1 MDQLD
6 TFIRDIIEAK
16 QLDGISDEAK
26 QGLVEEMRERL
37 LDIINRALVE
47 ALPEDKVQEFSNLLD
62 NESVTDE
69 QVQAFIA
76 QSGVDVEHVT
86 AKAML
91 TFRDLYLQSTKERPQ
106 E

>member
-6 TFIRDIIEAK
+6 IFIRDIIEAK

-26 QGLVEEMRERL
+26 QGLIEEMRERL
-37 LDIINRALVE
+37 LDIINRSLVE
-47 ALPEDKVQEFSNLLD
+47 ALPEDKVEAFSTLLD
-62 NESVTDE
+62 DESVTDE
-69 QVQAFIA
+69 QVQTFIA
-76 QSGVDVEHVT
+76 QSGVDVERVT

-91 TFRDLYLQSTKERPQ
+91 TFRDLYLQSAKERPQ